1 MCELTGLKATGV
13 VMAMFA
19 TLVSMGT
26 EGFYAWKAY
35 EVDNE
40 CNVTNVDNGIDY
52 YNIDVCWFDELE
64 VRTYIGLV
72 EGILGIIVSVC
83 LIIGFANPYLPL
95 VWIWTVWAL
104 GISAYNSYCTYDYY
118 TTIQEANDD
127 PLWDIVWD
135 VDYGLFFFVAM
146 VSVCCQVFILI
157 FVLPLGVAISCM
169 ISSSS
174 SSMGGFECK

>member
-19 TLVSMGT
+19 TVDGRSGGAFNNYRDLDQGGETVVELVSMGT

-83 LIIGFANPYLPL
+83 LIIGFANVSIVGTL
-95 VWIWTVWAL
+95 VWSQHCHDWAN
-104 GISAYNSYCTYDYY
+104 A
-118 TTIQEANDD
+118 
-127 PLWDIVWD
+127 
-135 VDYGLFFFVAM
+135 
-146 VSVCCQVFILI
+146 
-157 FVLPLGVAISCM
+157 
-169 ISSSS
+169 
-174 SSMGGFECK
+174 